1 MSEQGTTKDQVSLD
15 DLKLAIA
22 RVERYKNVPLME
34 QLSNAVALTA
44 AERDAWRT
52 AFEWRESLLNRSLQE
67 ELITEASVARW
78 HDEREEGVRLIREKL
93 R

>member
-1 MSEQGTTKDQVSLD
+1 MSDARLTKDQVSLD

-52 AFEWRESLLNRSLQE
+52 AFEWLNRVCDDDMQTVE
-67 ELITEASVARW
+67 HV
-78 HDEREEGVRLIREKL
+78 EGFQLIREKL

>member
-1 MSEQGTTKDQVSLD
+1 MTDQLPVTLD
-15 DLKLAIA
+15 DLKRAIEHA
-22 RVERYKNVPLME
+22 AAAWDDKNV
-34 QLSNAVALTA
+34 SDYGA
-44 AERDAWRT
+44 AAARADAWRT